1 MLVVQHGGNPHDAG
15 AGLVACA
22 TLVLDA
28 QAADDGGMPTAR
40 LADVVVDGAWR
51 GRGAGR
57 ALVCAAVRLAKQ
69 AGCSRIG
76 LGCAPR
82 LVPFYRKSGLEE
94 VSGVPEPA
102 PPGVSAA
109 AGQGAAAGAAGT
121 AGAAPVGEAE
131 ARCLWCAGQNAE
143 SEGGDRLLLCDGV
156 SLGRGTDPDPASTLG
171 RAGCP
176 HCFCAACVVHALGPK
191 ALAGVEQAS
200 PWLCFKC
207 RSAVHK
213 VAAGQCPTSL
223 DLLTA
228 RLAALGSSALPGR
241 GPATGSPATALGA

>member
-1 MLVVQHGGNPHDAG
+1 MLVVQHGADPHDAG

-57 ALVCAAVRLAKQ
+57 ALVRAAVRLAKQ

-76 LGCAPR
+76 LGCAPP
-82 LVPFYRKSGLEE
+82 LAAFYRKCGLEE
-94 VSGVPEPA
+94 RAPEP
-102 PPGVSAA
+102 PPQGASAA
-109 AGQGAAAGAAGT
+109 AGQGAAAGAAG
-121 AGAAPVGEAE
+121 APGAPGAAPAGEAE

-156 SLGRGTDPDPASTLG
+156 SLGRGTEPEPTSTLG
-171 RAGCP
+171 RAGCA
-176 HCFCAACVVHALGPK
+176 HCFCAACVDHALGPK
-191 ALAGVEQAS
+191 ELQRVEQAS

-207 RSAVHK
+207 GSALK
-213 VAAGQCPTSL
+213 VTAGQCPSL

-241 GPATGSPATALGA
+241 GPTTEHPATASGA

>member
-1 MLVVQHGGNPHDAG
+1 MAPQLVLVVQQGGANDAG

-22 TLVLDA
+22 TLALDE
-28 QAADDGGMPTAR
+28 QTTDGGMPAAR

-57 ALVCAAVRLAKQ
+57 ALVRAAVRLAEQ

-82 LVPFYRKSGLEE
+82 LAPFYRKCGLEE
-94 VSGVPEPA
+94 RAPEP
-102 PPGVSAA
+102 PPQGASAA
-109 AGQGAAAGAAGT
+109 AGQGAAAGAPGAP
-121 AGAAPVGEAE
+121 GAAAAGEAE
-131 ARCLWCAGQNAE
+131 VRCLWCAGQNAE

-156 SLGRGTDPDPASTLG
+156 SLGRGTEPEPTSTLG
-171 RAGCP
+171 RAGCA
-176 HCFCAACVVHALGPK
+176 HCFCAACVDHALGPK
-191 ALAGVEQAS
+191 ELQRVEQAS

-207 RSAVHK
+207 GSALK
-213 VAAGQCPTSL
+213 VTAGQCPSL

-241 GPATGSPATALGA
+241 GPATGHPATASGA